1 MDSSR
6 LSGTPLDGVYSTTI
20 TVPAMAARGTWV
32 ANEAAAVDNVGNRLF
47 LLHPDL
53 VARGFANSFEQVGI
67 GDAAPPDIQSLSLSP
82 ASVDTST
89 CAQTITV
96 TAHLTDDFSGVSA
109 ADVQFFNAA
118 GQVAVASL
126 FPWNLQSGI
135 ARDGIYLGILT
146 MRQYSAP
153 GTWYVD
159 VATVSDNAGNS
170 GMHVPSQLVA
180 RGLFWSFEQVGPG
193 DTTAPVLQELSW
205 TPTTINAAPAAQQ
218 ITVTARVIDDLAGM
232 GTPFS
237 PPIVS
242 FVSPS
247 GQYLSLHLT
256 QRIAGTSVDGTDS
269 GVLTVP
275 ALSESRAWTASF
287 AVWDQLTNLR
297 NYNRDD
303 LAARGLPSTFTNH

>member
-1 MDSSR
+1 MRADDHR
-6 LSGTPLDGVYSTTI
+6 
-20 TVPAMAARGTWV
+20 
-32 ANEAAAVDNVGNRLF
+32 
-47 LLHPDL
+47 H
-53 VARGFANSFEQVGI
+53 
-67 GDAAPPDIQSLSLSP
+67 
-82 ASVDTST
+82 
-89 CAQTITV
+89 
-96 TAHLTDDFSGVSA
+96 AHLTDDFSGVSA

-135 ARDGIYLGILT
+135 ARDGIYVGMLT

-242 FVSPS
+242 FVSPIGGCRW
-247 GQYLSLHLT
+247 GQYWSWRWSQAIDQGRESSSRPLAVTS
-256 QRIAGTSVDGTDS
+256 RI
-269 GVLTVP
+269 
-275 ALSESRAWTASF
+275 W
-287 AVWDQLTNLR
+287 
-297 NYNRDD
+297 
-303 LAARGLPSTFTNH
+303 